1 MSAKGPGRPTNLVR
15 MTPSRK
21 HVTLTIAVSVVV
33 SLVAAVGWWTGGG
46 GSTSVALRASTAS
59 PAPSTSPTPSDST
72 GQQPASEQPKADAVD
87 AQAQLSAREAAL
99 TTTLTQLTSSS
110 GVDFAVTVVDHTS
123 GTTFTFNGD
132 TTFETASVVKVE
144 ILAALLLQNDGTLT
158 ASQKQLADVMIRQSD
173 NDAASALWGQIG
185 DVNGLADA
193 SSVLGL
199 TDTVPGTGGWWSL
212 TTTTV
217 ADQARLVDSIV
228 APDGPL
234 GSSNQ
239 TITDLMGSVSDD
251 QDWGISAAA
260 HDGES
265 VILKNG
271 WMPRSNQGGLWTVN
285 SVGQITGAGTDLTM
299 AIMTRGSASS
309 ASGIALVEQL
319 AKLARAA
326 LEPS

>member
-1 MSAKGPGRPTNLVR
+1 MSAKSPGRPTNLLR

-21 HVTLTIAVSVVV
+21 HVALTLAVSVVV

-46 GSTSVALRASTAS
+46 SMSVALRAGTAS
-59 PAPSTSPTPSDST
+59 PAPSTSPTQSDST
-72 GQQPASEQPKADAVD
+72 GQQPNASEQPKADAQV
-87 AQAQLSAREAAL
+87 QLSTREATL

-110 GVDFAVTVVDHTS
+110 GVDFAVTVVDHNI

-185 DVNGLADA
+185 DVRGLADA

-199 TDTVPGTGGWWSL
+199 TDTIPGTGGWWSL

-251 QDWGISAAA
+251 QNWGISAAA
-260 HDGES
+260 HDDES

-285 SVGQITGAGTDLTM
+285 SVGQITGDNTDLTM

-319 AKLARAA
+319 AKVARAA